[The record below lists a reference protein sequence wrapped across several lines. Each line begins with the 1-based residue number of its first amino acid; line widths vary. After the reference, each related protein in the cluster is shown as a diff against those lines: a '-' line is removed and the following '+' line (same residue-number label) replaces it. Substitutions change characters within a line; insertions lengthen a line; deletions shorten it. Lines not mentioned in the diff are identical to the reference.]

1 MAGSVFLDRARRIL
15 ALIPLAL
22 CALTGAADAQ
32 GRTRNVVLVTLDG
45 VRTEEMFG
53 GLDVDVLRST
63 IGEAGDP
70 TDTDAYR
77 KYWASTAE
85 ERRALLMPF
94 FWGRLMKTQGSIAG
108 NQALGSRV
116 LLTNNRRFSYPG
128 YSELLTGQAHD
139 DVIVSNDPVRNPYP
153 TVLEFLKRKLE
164 LSSREVAAFASW
176 SVFRWIVEH
185 EEGAIT
191 VNAGFESYDHP
202 DPQVRVLSRLQFDTP
217 TPWDTVRHDAYTFR
231 FAMAHL
237 RTYRPRVLYLA
248 LGDGDDWAHGER
260 YDRYLDSLARADG
273 YLQQLWEFL
282 QGAEQYRDA
291 TSLVI
296 AVDHGRGKT
305 PADWTAHGADVEG
318 AQDVWVAVASPDVPL
333 RGEWRNGPVVYQNQ
347 IAASVARLLG
357 FDLGEQNPQ
366 AGRPI
371 ERLFEAGPS
380 SPSVPPAQAPGRPPQ
395 VP

>member
-1 MAGSVFLDRARRIL
+1 MGGSAFRDCARRIR

-22 CALTGAADAQ
+22 CAVTSAADAQ

-45 VRTEEMFG
+45 VRTEEIFG
-53 GLDVDVLRST
+53 GLDVGVLRST
-63 IGEAGDP
+63 VGEARDLA
-70 TDTDAYR
+70 DTETYR
-77 KYWASTAE
+77 KYWAATPE

-94 FWGRLMKTQGSIAG
+94 FWGRLMQTQGSIGG
-108 NQALGSRV
+108 NQELGSRV
-116 LLTNNRRFSYPG
+116 LLTNERRFSYPG

-185 EEGAIT
+185 EEGAMT

-202 DPQVRVLSRLQFDTP
+202 DPQVRMLSQLQFDTP

-231 FAMAHL
+231 FALAHL

-248 LGDGDDWAHGER
+248 LGDADDWAHGGR
-260 YDRYLDSLARADG
+260 YDRYLDSVARADG

-282 QGAEQYRDA
+282 QGDEQYRGT

-318 AQDVWVAVASPDVPL
+318 AQNVWVAVASPDVPL
-333 RGEWRNGPVVYQNQ
+333 RGEWRGGAVVYQNQ

-371 ERLFEAGPS
+371 ERLFEGP
-380 SPSVPPAQAPGRPPQ
+380 
-395 VP
+395 

>member
-1 MAGSVFLDRARRIL
+1 MAGSVFLDHARRTL
-15 ALIPLAL
+15 TLIPLAI
-22 CALTGAADAQ
+22 CALTSAADAQ

-45 VRTEEMFG
+45 VRTEEIFG
-53 GLDVDVLRST
+53 GLDVEVLRST

-70 TDTDAYR
+70 TDTEAYR
-77 KYWASTAE
+77 KYWAATPE

-94 FWGRLMKTQGSIAG
+94 FWGQLMRTQGSIAG

-116 LLTNNRRFSYPG
+116 LLTN
-128 YSELLTGQAHD
+128 
-139 DVIVSNDPVRNPYP
+139 
-153 TVLEFLKRKLE
+153 
-164 LSSREVAAFASW
+164 
-176 SVFRWIVEH
+176 
-185 EEGAIT
+185 
-191 VNAGFESYDHP
+191 AGFESYDHP
-202 DPQVRVLSRLQFDTP
+202 DPQVQTLSRLRFDTP

-282 QGAEQYRDA
+282 QGDEQYRDA

-305 PADWTAHGADVEG
+305 PV
-318 AQDVWVAVASPDVPL
+318 
-333 RGEWRNGPVVYQNQ
+333 
-347 IAASVARLLG
+347 AASVARLLG
-357 FDLGEQNPQ
+357 FDLSEQNPQ

-371 ERLFEAGPS
+371 DRLFEP
-380 SPSVPPAQAPGRPPQ
+380 R
-395 VP
+395 